1 MCVGGDTARWRF
13 GLRFCMA
20 LVAQGVVP
28 SCLNSATLMEVT
40 LIRSCLET
48 WPLQLNGIFTLE
60 K

>member
-1 MCVGGDTARWRF
+1 
-13 GLRFCMA
+13 MA